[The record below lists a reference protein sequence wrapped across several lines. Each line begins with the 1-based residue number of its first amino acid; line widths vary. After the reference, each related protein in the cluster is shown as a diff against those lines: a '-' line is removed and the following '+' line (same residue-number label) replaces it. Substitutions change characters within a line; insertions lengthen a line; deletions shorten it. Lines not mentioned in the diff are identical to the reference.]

1 MKYLTDKDRDE
12 AQEKFRDFIDSLKLE
27 QYENPFKIMQ
37 MLWSE
42 SLYLMRNGRVFRGT
56 LGR

>member
-12 AQEKFRDFIDSLKLE
+12 AQEKFRNYIESLRLE
-27 QYENPFKIMQ
+27 QYENPFKIIQ

-42 SLYLMRNGRVFRGT
+42 TLYLMRNGRVVRGT